1 MTDRLVQHYLQ
12 NLNYV
17 YYSIYPPSFLTDY
30 NRFWVDR
37 AACQDIDVSFLGLLL
52 QMCANAA
59 QCADEPLK
67 NTIEYDITEAL
78 SSFAERLRDAAV
90 DAAYRLTPGSGG
102 MNRVLQLLL
111 EAAWLK
117 GQGQI
122 VDGWHMLTRA
132 VHEAQECGFVPG
144 GSGAEVTSKPTSE
157 IHQELRK
164 RIWCYIVIW
173 DW

>member
-17 YYSIYPPSFLTDY
+17 HYSIYPTSFLTDY
-30 NRFWVDR
+30 NRFYDDR
-37 AACQDIDVSFLGLLL
+37 AAYHSIDASFLSLLL

-59 QCADEPLK
+59 QWADEPLK
-67 NTIEYDITEAL
+67 NTIEYDTTEAV
-78 SSFAERLRDAAV
+78 SRFSERLKDAAV
-90 DAAYRLTPGSGG
+90 DAGCRLTPGLGG

-117 GQGQI
+117 GQGQV
-122 VDGWHMLTRA
+122 VDGWHVLARA
-132 VHEAQECGFVPG
+132 VHEAQECGFVPE
-144 GSGAEVTSKPTSE
+144 GSSTEVFSKPVSE
-157 IHQELRK
+157 IHQELR
-164 RIWCYIVIW
+164 RRLWYYMVVW